1 MSDTSEITTY
11 SRVSNNGT
19 ERQDRVRIETGDE
32 PDGGR
37 SNRVWKIL
45 AVIIVG
51 SLVALAAFF
60 FDPRNLLDEDPV
72 PAGTGR
78 DTATVGLSTLA
89 DDYSADGDLVYAD
102 ALMVSWAGQS
112 SVVTWV
118 IEPGTIVER
127 GDVLWR
133 VEDSPTVALSR
144 FAFGGIPSYRSL
156 GRGDEGIDVA
166 QLEMNLV
173 ALGYDPDAT
182 VTVDETFTSATE
194 AMVERWQGA
203 IGAEATG
210 TVDLGSVVYVTGT
223 SLTGTVEVS
232 VGDTLASGAI
242 ALALTSLDREIVFSV
257 PASDR
262 TTLALGDNVEV
273 RLPDRT
279 TFDAEVTGQTIQDD
293 GGATFSAAP
302 LVNDL
307 AYRVDTVPVTVN
319 WTVPIA
325 FDALTVPA
333 EALARADSGQYY
345 VEVVN
350 RDGSTEF
357 VAVEIGRASGST
369 VEIVGNV
376 SEGDTVISP

>member
-19 ERQDRVRIETGDE
+19 EPQDHVRIETGDE
-32 PDGGR
+32 PDRER
-37 SNRVWKIL
+37 STRVWKIL
-45 AVIIVG
+45 AVMIVG

-60 FDPRNLLDEDPV
+60 FDPRNLFDEDPA
-72 PAGTGR
+72 PAGAGR

-102 ALMVSWAGQS
+102 ALVVSWAGQS
-112 SVVTWV
+112 AVVTWV
-118 IEPGTIVER
+118 VEPGTIVER

-133 VEDSPTVALSR
+133 VEDSPTVALSK

-156 GRGDEGIDVA
+156 GRGDQGLDVA

-173 ALGYDPDAT
+173 ALGYDPDET
-182 VTVDETFTSATE
+182 VTVDESFTSATE
-194 AMVERWQGA
+194 AMVERWQGD

-210 TVDLGSVVYVTGT
+210 TVDLGSVVYVAGT
-223 SLTGTVEVS
+223 SLTGTVEVG
-232 VGDTLASGAI
+232 VGDTLASGAV

-257 PASDR
+257 PASER
-262 TTLALGDNVEV
+262 TTLALGDVVEA
-273 RLPDRT
+273 RLPDRS
-279 TFDAEVTGQTIQDD
+279 TFDAEVTGLAIQDD

-302 LVNDL
+302 LADDL

-325 FDALTVPA
+325 SDALTVPA

-345 VEVVN
+345 IEVVN
-350 RDGSTEF
+350 RDGSTDF
-357 VAVEIGRASGST
+357 VAVEIGRVSGAT